1 MSSRRAWHLRATGGD
16 GWRRPRR
23 RCGRCAGAALLAGLS
38 FAASAAPARGSAA
51 DLERQ
56 VVILAP
62 ALDDVRL
69 AATREALAFWN
80 RTLAELGL
88 DTRLTEASLL
98 TQSPLTRPLENYAQ
112 RLWRQAGRISAG
124 ENGPRAPRELQG
136 MAGDIVVLLSQQHL
150 MSFAWP
156 VDRTERYFVAIGT
169 RSNDPVKSPVA
180 VHNVVAHELGHA
192 LGLVHNNL
200 PAALMCSPCR
210 SALIAAY
217 RDRFLPLTPNDRA
230 RLREL
235 HAPR

>member
-1 MSSRRAWHLRATGGD
+1 MPRRARYGIGG
-16 GWRRPRR
+16 
-23 RCGRCAGAALLAGLS
+23 LLAGLLLM
-38 FAASAAPARGSAA
+38 ASASPARAGEAA
-51 DLERQ
+51 LERQ
-56 VVILAP
+56 VIILTTS
-62 ALDDVRL
+62 LDDGRL

-88 DTRLTEASLL
+88 GARLTEAALI
-98 TQSPLTRPLENYAQ
+98 TESPLTRPLENYAQ

-124 ENGPRAPRELQG
+124 ENGPRAPRELRG
-136 MAGDIVVLLSQQHL
+136 MEGDIIVLLSQQHL

-192 LGLVHNNL
+192 LGLVHNNF

-210 SALIAAY
+210 SSLIASY
-217 RDRFLPLTPNDRA
+217 EEQFLPLTANDRA

-235 HAPR
+235 HSAR

>member
-1 MSSRRAWHLRATGGD
+1 M
-16 GWRRPRR
+16 RR
-23 RCGRCAGAALLAGLS
+23 RGRHAIAGLLAGLLLAPG
-38 FAASAAPARGSAA
+38 AASARGGEA
-51 DLERQ
+51 
-56 VVILAP
+56 VVVRRVIILTP
-62 ALDDVRL
+62 SLDDVRL

-88 DTRLTEASLL
+88 AARLTEAALV
-98 TQSPLTRPLENYAQ
+98 TESPLTRPLENYAQ

-124 ENGPRAPRELQG
+124 ENGPRAPRELRG
-136 MAGDIVVLLSQQHL
+136 MEGDIVLLLSQQHL

-210 SALIAAY
+210 SSLIASY
-217 RDRFLPLTPNDRA
+217 KERFLPLTPNDRA
-230 RLREL
+230 RLKEL
-235 HAPR
+235 YSAR